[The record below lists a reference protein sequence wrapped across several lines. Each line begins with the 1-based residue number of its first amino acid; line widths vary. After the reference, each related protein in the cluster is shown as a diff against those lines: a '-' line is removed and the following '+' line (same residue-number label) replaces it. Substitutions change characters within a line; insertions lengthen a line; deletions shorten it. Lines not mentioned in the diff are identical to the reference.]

1 MTHLYDDTTLTRAVL
16 LFGPLSTEHQ
26 FIRAAAKVNRAA
38 GILTDALMRLQEN
51 LYPSTVEI
59 ENAITDLKAVLP
71 GLYVAAEQ
79 VAELTRMAGGGGIPF
94 NPEATAF
101 TALRCAELNSIETLS
116 LIHI

>member
-16 LFGPLSTEHQ
+16 LFGPLFTEHQ

-51 LYPSTVEI
+51 LYPSPVEI

-71 GLYVAAEQ
+71 GLDVAAEQ
-79 VAELTRMAGGGGIPF
+79 VAELRASFDRIERLLGDLFANKRTAGKDV
-94 NPEATAF
+94 
-101 TALRCAELNSIETLS
+101 
-116 LIHI
+116 